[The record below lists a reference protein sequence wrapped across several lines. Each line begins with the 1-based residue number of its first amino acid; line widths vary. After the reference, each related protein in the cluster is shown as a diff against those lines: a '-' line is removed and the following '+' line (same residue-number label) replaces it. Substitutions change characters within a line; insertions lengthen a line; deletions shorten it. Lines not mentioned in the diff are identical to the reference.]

1 MQEIT
6 NEKYILQSVA
16 NSLDV
21 LDILSKEDALTVP
34 EIASRTGL
42 SKSSVFRILATLE
55 SRRFVHKSADARY
68 SLDIKLVVLGN
79 SVASRLDVLRFG
91 HPMLM
96 ELTKQTGETSHL
108 GVLDNDTYVRV
119 VDKVLSPSTIRTD
132 SYIGFGRCAHLMACG
147 KVILAFMPQSFLDAY
162 VKVADLRPLTNYSIT
177 SAEQLCHEL
186 QLVRQNG
193 YSVDREESEYGLF
206 CIGAPVFDSNHN
218 VIAGISISGPAERMK
233 SNFNANLPLV
243 LEAARQI
250 SASIE

>member
-1 MQEIT
+1 MQEST
-6 NEKYILQSVA
+6 NDKYILQSVA
-16 NSLDV
+16 NTLDV

-34 EIASRTGL
+34 EIASRMGL

-68 SLDIKLVVLGN
+68 SLDIKLVVLGS
-79 SVASRLDVLRFG
+79 SVVNRLDILRFG

-96 ELTKQTGETSHL
+96 ELTSHTGETSHL
-108 GVLDNDTYVRV
+108 GMLDNDIYVRV

-132 SYIGFGRCAHLMACG
+132 SYIGFGRSAHLMACG
-147 KVILAFMPQSFLDAY
+147 KVILAFKPQSFLDAY
-162 VKVADLRPLTNYSIT
+162 AKVADMRPLTTYSIT
-177 SAEQLCHEL
+177 SAEQLRREL
-186 QLVRQNG
+186 QQIRQNG
-193 YSVDREESEYGLF
+193 YAIDREESEYGLF
-206 CIGAPVFDSNHN
+206 CIAAPVFDANHN

-243 LEAARQI
+243 LETAKQI